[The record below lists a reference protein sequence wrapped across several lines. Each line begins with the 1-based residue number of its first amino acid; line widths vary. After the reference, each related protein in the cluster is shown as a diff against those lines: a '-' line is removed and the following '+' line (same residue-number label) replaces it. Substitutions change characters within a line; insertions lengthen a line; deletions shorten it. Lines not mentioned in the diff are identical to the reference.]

1 MPKKENSIHKK
12 KFIDSI
18 TKGLADVESGNIYTT
33 EELKAVLEKNKSAEG
48 FKMTTLLST
57 LRLQKW
63 DWILMF

>member
-33 EELKAVLEKNKSAEG
+33 EELKAVLEKIRV
-48 FKMTTLLST
+48 
-57 LRLQKW
+57 LRNLK
-63 DWILMF
+63 

>member
-33 EELKAVLEKNKSAEG
+33 EELKAVLENIRV
-48 FKMTTLLST
+48 
-57 LRLQKW
+57 LRDLK
-63 DWILMF
+63 